1 MDDIII
7 LFHKV
12 IVDLAS
18 FNESQFGIF
27 NESERETLTTL
38 FRDRCGSKPF
48 EFIALLSPQQKQHVV
63 VWACQRTTF
72 SVAEMTEALKRFTKY
87 LEGVSYQVYPKLA
100 EKKLKKTKSK
110 KTKHALLV

>member
-27 NESERETLTTL
+27 NESERETLVTL
-38 FRDRCGSKPF
+38 FKDRCGSRPF

-63 VWACQRTTF
+63 AWACQRTTF
-72 SVAEMTEALKRFTKY
+72 NVAELTEALKKFTKH
-87 LEGVSYQVYPKLA
+87 LEGVSYQVYPKSI
-100 EKKLKKTKSK
+100 EKKQKKLKKSR
-110 KTKHALLV
+110 HSLL